1 MFYYYL
7 SKRLNVSTDKWGP
20 SIKAKTL
27 HRPPPVVSNQSN
39 IIDDIPAPLFK
50 WKGIWHLK
58 LWKISKKHFAT
69 SWLCFDGFPSAAS
82 ASFYYRHFYSSAA
95 PWQLAGSWE
104 GSLFEEQVKKKLS
117 EIKGE
122 KELAWSWAVV
132 KERSNDSDGW
142 MRFYAGQR
150 PLNKK

>member
-104 GSLFEEQVKKKLS
+104 GSLFEEQVKKKTNRNKGWEGTGMELS
-117 EIKGE
+117 CSEREVKWQWRMDEI
-122 KELAWSWAVV
+122 LC
-132 KERSNDSDGW
+132 
-142 MRFYAGQR
+142 R
-150 PLNKK
+150 PEAFK